1 MLDEVEMI
9 LDPPESKKKKKPIAS
24 SAHSAD

>member
-9 LDPPESKKKKKPIAS
+9 LDPPESKKKKKPIGFICS
-24 SAHSAD
+24 